1 MPDNIII
8 DDYHGKEVHIH
19 YDPNKHYLSEKI
31 NITDLYEVFEKVM
44 NHLENNKGLNINKLI
59 GGVEKMRITFKK
71 VLKGKDFIKEMEE
84 KHGSI
89 ENLKKKIEKTNNA
102 LYRVDLHTW
111 ECFIEEPEGTIEKT
125 HTKLSNEI
133 NTLNLDFDLL
143 ETIRKEHPKSLK
155 ELAKLTNENMEVI
168 QPKIDHLTKTGLIE
182 FKKNIIPVLNY
193 DEINIAI

>member
-1 MPDNIII
+1 
-8 DDYHGKEVHIH
+8 
-19 YDPNKHYLSEKI
+19 
-31 NITDLYEVFEKVM
+31 
-44 NHLENNKGLNINKLI
+44 
-59 GGVEKMRITFKK
+59 MRITFKK
-71 VLKGKDFIKEMEE
+71 VLTGLEFINEMEE

-102 LYRVDLHTW
+102 VYRVDLNTW
-111 ECFIEEPEGTIEKT
+111 EGFIKNPEGTIEKT

-143 ETIRKEHPKSLK
+143 EAIRKEHPRSLQ
-155 ELAKLTNENMEVI
+155 ELAKLTNENMEII

-182 FKKNIIPVLNY
+182 FKENIIPVLNY

>member
-1 MPDNIII
+1 
-8 DDYHGKEVHIH
+8 
-19 YDPNKHYLSEKI
+19 
-31 NITDLYEVFEKVM
+31 
-44 NHLENNKGLNINKLI
+44 
-59 GGVEKMRITFKK
+59 MRITFKK
-71 VLKGKDFIKEMEE
+71 VLTGKEFIEEMEE

-89 ENLKKKIEKTNNA
+89 ENLKREIEKTNNA

-111 ECFIEEPEGTIEKT
+111 EGFIEDSEGTIEKT

-133 NTLNLDFDLL
+133 STLNLDFDLL
-143 ETIRKEHPKSLK
+143 ETIRNDHPKSLQ
-155 ELAKLTNENMEVI
+155 ELAKLTNKNMEII